1 MFRKRNLWFLTI
13 ASCVIMVSGGAFATG
28 EPYTQSYTYK
38 YDSADSAN
46 GGYSEGRPI
55 VASKAYV
62 DSNDDKLEYE
72 IKNKIPYSATTKV
85 VTTPAT
91 DGGNATARDIATSI
105 SVDTSSDNDYIPTVG
120 AVEGLVTAQATTNA
134 STYQPKATADSS
146 HYQVGTNGTWKQLAD
161 GTYVKPTAVG
171 NNVKLD
177 IDSDKIAT
185 TGPAIS
191 SLTSSTDSG
200 ADKIPTA
207 WAVNAAIESK
217 GYEANVQADW
227 TVTDSTSDAYIA
239 NKPNGTNGNVMTYTG
254 TAGEYGSLALGAAA
268 TMGADTS
275 IDSNSTNSDVAT
287 AAAIYN
293 YAVAK
298 NQGVGKKVLTTG
310 TNGTVT
316 AEYLKVPVTPGGEP
330 TDSMNSSITTA
341 SMWLE

>member
-1 MFRKRNLWFLTI
+1 MKNFVARQGECRMFCKRNLWFLTI
-13 ASCVIMVSGGAFATG
+13 ASCIIMVSGGAFATG

-134 STYQPKATADSS
+134 NTYQPKATADSS

-185 TGPAIS
+185 VGSGIS
-191 SLTSSTDSG
+191 NLASSADTD
-200 ADKIPTA
+200 ANKIPTA
-207 WAVNAAIESK
+207 WAVNEAIKSVSHTH
-217 GYEANVQADW
+217 ANSG
-227 TVTDSTSDAYIA
+227 THITTTTDSTTGVVTINVSDISS
-239 NKPNGTNGNVMTYTG
+239 TVSEIDSTDTG
-254 TAGEYGSLALGAAA
+254 LTTGAAVY
-268 TMGADTS
+268 G
-275 IDSNSTNSDVAT
+275 
-287 AAAIYN
+287 
-293 YAVAK
+293 YAVGK
-298 NQGVGKKVLTTG
+298 NQEVGKKVLTTG

>member
-28 EPYTQSYTYK
+28 EPYTQSYSYK
-38 YDSADSAN
+38 YNPADSAN

-134 STYQPKATADSS
+134 NTYQPKATADSS

-171 NNVKLD
+171 DNVKLD

-239 NKPNGTNGNVMTYTG
+239 HKPNGTSGNIMTYTG
-254 TAGEYGSLALGAAA
+254 TEGVYSS
-268 TMGADTS
+268 MGVDTG
-275 IDSNSTNSDVAT
+275 IDSASTDSDVAT
-287 AAAIYN
+287 AK
-293 YAVAK
+293 AVYSYHDATK
-298 NQGVGKKVLTTG
+298 VNVNQEVGKKVLTTG

>member
-227 TVTDSTSDAYIA
+227 TVTDSSSDAYIA
-239 NKPNGTNGNVMTYTG
+239 HKPNGTSGNIMTYTG
-254 TAGEYGSLALGAAA
+254 TEGVYSS
-268 TMGADTS
+268 MGVDTG
-275 IDSNSTNSDVAT
+275 IDSASTDSDVAT
-287 AAAIYN
+287 AK
-293 YAVAK
+293 AVYSYHDATK
-298 NQGVGKKVLTTG
+298 VNVNQGVGKKVLTTG